1 MRCPAG
7 PRRREGRRPPARP
20 AVPGAPVH
28 PAGPR
33 RDVTAGHPRPL
44 PRRALRARLH
54 VRRHGLRPGRQ
65 ALPGRPARG
74 GGGGTL
80 APVDHTHQN
89 PSYATAAGGAISTAE
104 DLAGWI
110 KALVTGKVLAPATQR
125 QWIESPQAED
135 PAAPDGQKY
144 GYGIAYQKFGPN
156 AAMFYHGGELPGFN
170 SFIGHDPDN
179 DVTLVVWT
187 NLTLS
192 PDDRTTAQ
200 AMLPTLLDQICTGLD
215 LPAV

>member
-1 MRCPAG
+1 MLGLVAEKAG
-7 PRRREGRRPPARP
+7 G
-20 AVPGAPVH
+20 
-28 PAGPR
+28 
-33 RDVTAGHPRPL
+33 RPL
-44 PRRALRARLH
+44 AQQFRERLFTPLGLTGTSLPGIHDRSLAEPYAHGYMYGGTAYALVDKPYPDALREA
-54 VRRHGLRPGRQ
+54 
-65 ALPGRPARG
+65 AEA
-74 GGGGTL
+74 GTL